1 MANITVGDSV
11 LHRDSWGLAVPT
23 QTQIV
28 SMDLCATKGQKHG
41 VNVDFVDDAVK
52 DRLCVVLANGK
63 WAYGY
68 QIDPILDAK
77 EK

>member
-1 MANITVGDSV
+1 
-11 LHRDSWGLAVPT
+11 
-23 QTQIV
+23 
-28 SMDLCATKGQKHG
+28 
-41 VNVDFVDDAVK
+41 
-52 DRLCVVLANGK
+52 LCVVLANGK